1 MEWGYCCKQKW
12 VTNDGPIKEAHCNPK
27 RKTTKQNKKSP
38 FDLMH
43 YTTINRTNNSY
54 GQQYGF
60 SIPSMVP
67 ILTQ

>member
-1 MEWGYCCKQKW
+1 MEWGYCCPQKW

-27 RKTTKQNKKSP
+27 RKKKKP
-38 FDLMH
+38 FDPMH
-43 YTTINRTNNSY
+43 YTIINRTNNRY
-54 GQQYGF
+54 GQQYEF